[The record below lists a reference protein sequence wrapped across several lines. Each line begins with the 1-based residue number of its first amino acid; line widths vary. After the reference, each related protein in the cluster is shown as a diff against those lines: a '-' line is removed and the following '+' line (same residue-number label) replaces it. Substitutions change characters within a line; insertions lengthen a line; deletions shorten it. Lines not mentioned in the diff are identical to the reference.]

1 MATEKEEKKNQ
12 EYDASSITALEGLE
26 AVRLRPAMY
35 IGSTG
40 DIGLHHLV
48 YEVVDN
54 SVDEALAGYCDTI
67 EVTIHI
73 DDSITVIDNG
83 RGIPTDIHKKFGHS
97 AAEVVLT
104 VLHAGGKF
112 DSNSYKVSGGL
123 HGVGVSCVNF
133 LSEWFK
139 VEIWRDGKTHEME
152 FAAGVTVAPLKQTGK
167 TTKRGTKITFK
178 PDSTIFETTAYSFER
193 LSERLREKAFLNKG
207 IRIFIK
213 DERDE
218 NEKSHEFYY
227 KGGIA
232 EFVSHLNK
240 NKSPL
245 HDEPLYF
252 ETISDELSIE
262 ISMQYNDSYDEKI
275 FSFAN
280 NINTVD
286 GGTHLSGFRGA
297 ITRTINAYA
306 DNSGLLKNSKTVL
319 TGDDV
324 REGLVAIISVKIP
337 QPQFEGQTKGKL
349 NSPVKGAVESF
360 LNEKLGEFFEQNPN
374 VAKKIVGKAVDAARA
389 RDAARKAREIVRK
402 SALGTST
409 LPGKLADCQEK
420 DPALSEVYLVE
431 GDSAGGCFSAQTL
444 VSLTDTRNL
453 TFLELIAE
461 QEEGKQNFCYTIDQ
475 NGEVAIGEIKNVRRT
490 KQNVEVIKIT
500 LDNGEELICTP
511 DHLFMLRNSSYKSA
525 EKLTPEDSL
534 MPLYR
539 KLSGKTEKNITID
552 GYEMVWNAKSDYW
565 IFTHILADNFNL
577 QKALYP
583 KGEGIQT
590 RHHVDFNKLNNNPTN
605 ILRMTRTDHFA
616 LHQKMLEFGLHR
628 PDVKEKSAKAKQTP
642 EFRAKM
648 SERMKQPETRQ
659 ILSDQAKAQW
669 QDENYKSFMTGKW
682 KDFYETN
689 AEYRQ
694 KNNEKLNEIQKEYWA
709 KEENRLAQSERTRE
723 FYEKNPEAKETLSQI
738 AKEQWKD
745 EGLLEWRRKE
755 TSRQWTD
762 EFRAKRK
769 AALDKTYYS
778 KTLSALK
785 QIEVENGV
793 IDIDV
798 YQKRRL
804 ELKDKSLLRFDKFC
818 ERYFEGDVS
827 RVNETIANYN
837 HRIVKIEK
845 LSERIDV
852 YDLEVPNTHNFAL
865 ASGVFV
871 HNSAKQ
877 GRDRKNQAVLP
888 LKGKILNV
896 EKARFDKMLGHG
908 EIKALITALGTGIG
922 KDDFD
927 VTKLRYHKICL
938 MSVAKDEPTLVKKS
952 DGNLEF
958 TTVGEFIDACVEGK
972 KRAEDYQVAAFDT
985 NTNELDFRPLKAVIR
1000 HKYSGAMHKIR
1011 TRYNR
1016 SVEVTVG
1023 HSVFVYEN
1031 GEVKMR
1037 AGDKVKVGDYL
1048 VAGRNLPR
1056 PSFNPF
1062 EIDLLETFYNEG
1074 ETKSLYLQDES
1085 VRQIAGRRVLAN
1097 MSRPE
1102 LWAESRVL
1110 LGENEWQKLIEK
1122 REMLGLSQKNVAH
1135 SIGVKQPITISH
1147 WERGVNRPIKSH
1159 FENYLREIGWQ
1170 DKLEVEFLPSK
1181 IEENINFDRET
1192 KNARWRKTSDYKLFS
1207 EFSKEEIAE
1216 LSDDVKIVP
1225 QTHVEK
1231 AFSRYLPITHEL
1243 MWFLGW
1249 FAAEG
1254 TLSSHQVSLNIGEKD
1269 LRFADELTAAIEKTF
1284 GETPRFYH
1292 DPESRGIKLYFHSV
1306 LATRLLKAWKM
1317 NGRAHEK
1324 NLPNIVFSLSEEM
1337 QTAFLEGYF
1346 LGDGTLSENRFS
1358 MTTNSKNLK
1367 DGLLYLF
1374 GQLGILASHNEL
1386 KAKGNELIQTKH
1398 DYFMISVSE
1407 KSQLEKTRAIWSR
1420 HANVEKTESYLAKS
1434 NRRKADFV
1442 GISEDLIGLKVIEN
1456 TSRQADEFVYDFS
1469 VEKDENFVCG
1479 TGGLLCHN
1487 TDADVDG
1494 SHIRTLLL
1502 TFFYRQMPEL
1512 IENGYVYI
1520 SQPPLYKVKRG
1531 KKEEYIKDEKQM
1543 FRYMMRMATNDVQ
1556 ITSNGRTVD
1565 GRELSKALEQTVEFK
1580 NYFERFVRRLNN
1592 DGKLLSALL
1601 EGFAGKEGVLAK
1613 NGVKIRKVFEQE
1625 DLMAQVEGKLSERG
1639 FKTELMQDEEHG
1651 LSEIEVTYP
1660 NGTTFLFDWNLASYV
1675 EFQKTVELRTT
1686 LENNFP
1692 APFVMGEDG
1701 KSETVNSREEL
1712 LEKMMAAAKKD
1723 LTIQRYKG
1731 LGEMNPEQLWETTM
1745 DPEKRTLLQVRI
1757 EDAIETDQ
1765 IFTILMGDQ
1774 VEPRRKFIE
1783 TNALDVKNLDV

>member
-1 MATEKEEKKNQ
+1 LATAKEETKNQ
-12 EYDASSITALEGLE
+12 DYDASSITALEGLE

-54 SVDEALAGYCDTI
+54 SVDEALAGFCDTI

-178 PDSTIFETTAYSFER
+178 PDSTIFETTTYSFER

-213 DERDE
+213 DERE
-218 NEKSHEFYY
+218 ETEKSHEFYY

-252 ETISDELSIE
+252 ETIHDDLSIE

-306 DNSGLLKNSKTVL
+306 DSSGLLKNSKTVL

-431 GDSAGGCFSAQTL
+431 GDSAGG
-444 VSLTDTRNL
+444 
-453 TFLELIAE
+453 
-461 QEEGKQNFCYTIDQ
+461 
-475 NGEVAIGEIKNVRRT
+475 
-490 KQNVEVIKIT
+490 
-500 LDNGEELICTP
+500 
-511 DHLFMLRNSSYKSA
+511 
-525 EKLTPEDSL
+525 
-534 MPLYR
+534 
-539 KLSGKTEKNITID
+539 
-552 GYEMVWNAKSDYW
+552 
-565 IFTHILADNFNL
+565 
-577 QKALYP
+577 
-583 KGEGIQT
+583 
-590 RHHVDFNKLNNNPTN
+590 
-605 ILRMTRTDHFA
+605 
-616 LHQKMLEFGLHR
+616 
-628 PDVKEKSAKAKQTP
+628 
-642 EFRAKM
+642 
-648 SERMKQPETRQ
+648 
-659 ILSDQAKAQW
+659 
-669 QDENYKSFMTGKW
+669 
-682 KDFYETN
+682 
-689 AEYRQ
+689 
-694 KNNEKLNEIQKEYWA
+694 
-709 KEENRLAQSERTRE
+709 
-723 FYEKNPEAKETLSQI
+723 
-738 AKEQWKD
+738 
-745 EGLLEWRRKE
+745 
-755 TSRQWTD
+755 
-762 EFRAKRK
+762 
-769 AALDKTYYS
+769 
-778 KTLSALK
+778 
-785 QIEVENGV
+785 
-793 IDIDV
+793 
-798 YQKRRL
+798 
-804 ELKDKSLLRFDKFC
+804 
-818 ERYFEGDVS
+818 
-827 RVNETIANYN
+827 
-837 HRIVKIEK
+837 
-845 LSERIDV
+845 
-852 YDLEVPNTHNFAL
+852 
-865 ASGVFV
+865 
-871 HNSAKQ
+871 SAKQ

-938 MSVAKDEPTLVKKS
+938 M
-952 DGNLEF
+952 
-958 TTVGEFIDACVEGK
+958 
-972 KRAEDYQVAAFDT
+972 
-985 NTNELDFRPLKAVIR
+985 
-1000 HKYSGAMHKIR
+1000 
-1011 TRYNR
+1011 
-1016 SVEVTVG
+1016 
-1023 HSVFVYEN
+1023 
-1031 GEVKMR
+1031 
-1037 AGDKVKVGDYL
+1037 
-1048 VAGRNLPR
+1048 
-1056 PSFNPF
+1056 
-1062 EIDLLETFYNEG
+1062 
-1074 ETKSLYLQDES
+1074 
-1085 VRQIAGRRVLAN
+1085 
-1097 MSRPE
+1097 
-1102 LWAESRVL
+1102 
-1110 LGENEWQKLIEK
+1110 
-1122 REMLGLSQKNVAH
+1122 
-1135 SIGVKQPITISH
+1135 
-1147 WERGVNRPIKSH
+1147 
-1159 FENYLREIGWQ
+1159 
-1170 DKLEVEFLPSK
+1170 
-1181 IEENINFDRET
+1181 
-1192 KNARWRKTSDYKLFS
+1192 
-1207 EFSKEEIAE
+1207 
-1216 LSDDVKIVP
+1216 
-1225 QTHVEK
+1225 
-1231 AFSRYLPITHEL
+1231 
-1243 MWFLGW
+1243 
-1249 FAAEG
+1249 
-1254 TLSSHQVSLNIGEKD
+1254 
-1269 LRFADELTAAIEKTF
+1269 
-1284 GETPRFYH
+1284 
-1292 DPESRGIKLYFHSV
+1292 
-1306 LATRLLKAWKM
+1306 
-1317 NGRAHEK
+1317 
-1324 NLPNIVFSLSEEM
+1324 
-1337 QTAFLEGYF
+1337 
-1346 LGDGTLSENRFS
+1346 
-1358 MTTNSKNLK
+1358 
-1367 DGLLYLF
+1367 
-1374 GQLGILASHNEL
+1374 
-1386 KAKGNELIQTKH
+1386 
-1398 DYFMISVSE
+1398 
-1407 KSQLEKTRAIWSR
+1407 
-1420 HANVEKTESYLAKS
+1420 
-1434 NRRKADFV
+1434 
-1442 GISEDLIGLKVIEN
+1442 
-1456 TSRQADEFVYDFS
+1456 
-1469 VEKDENFVCG
+1469 
-1479 TGGLLCHN
+1479 

-1512 IENGYVYI
+1512 IEKGYVYI

-1543 FRYMMRMATNDVQ
+1543 FRYMMRMATSDVQ
-1556 ITSNGRTVD
+1556 ITSDGRTVD
-1565 GRELSKALEQTVEFK
+1565 GRELSRALEQTVEFK
-1580 NYFERFVRRLNN
+1580 NYFERFTRRLNN
-1592 DGKLLSALL
+1592 DGKLLNALL

-1613 NGVKIRKVFEQE
+1613 NSVKIRKVFEQE
-1625 DLMAQVEGKLSERG
+1625 DLMAQVEAKLSERG

-1675 EFQKTVELRTT
+1675 EFQKAVELRTT

-1692 APFVMGEDG
+1692 APFVMGENG

-1712 LEKMMAAAKKD
+1712 LEKMMGAAKKD

-1765 IFTILMGDQ
+1765 IFTVLMGDQ

>member
-1 MATEKEEKKNQ
+1 LATAKEDKKNQ

-167 TTKRGTKITFK
+167 TTRRGTKITFK
-178 PDSTIFETTAYSFER
+178 PDPTIFETTAYSFEK

-213 DERDE
+213 DERAE
-218 NEKSHEFYY
+218 EEKSHEFYY

-252 ETISDELSIE
+252 ETISDDLSIE

-306 DNSGLLKNSKTVL
+306 ENSGLLKNSKTVL

-349 NSPVKGAVESF
+349 NSPVKGPVESF
-360 LNEKLGEFFEQNPN
+360 LNEKLGEFFEQNPA

-444 VSLTDTRNL
+444 VSLTDTRSL
-453 TFLELIAE
+453 SFLELIAE
-461 QEEGKQNFCYTIDQ
+461 QEAGKQNFCYTIDQ
-475 NGEVAIGEIKNVRRT
+475 NGQVAIGEIKNVRRT
-490 KQNVEVIKIT
+490 KESAKVVKVT
-500 LDNGEELICTP
+500 LDNGEEIICTP
-511 DHLFMLRNSSYKSA
+511 DHKFMLRDGSYKPA
-525 EKLTPEDSL
+525 ERLTQEDSL

-539 KLSGKTEKNITID
+539 KLSDKTEKNITID

-565 IFTHILADNFNL
+565 IFTHILADDFNL
-577 QKALYP
+577 RKSLYP

-590 RHHVDFNKLNNNPTN
+590 RHHVDFNKLNNDPTN
-605 ILRMTRTDHFA
+605 ILRMTREDHFA

-628 PDVKEKSAKAKQTP
+628 PDVKEKSAKVKQTP

-648 SERMKQPETRQ
+648 SERMKEPETRQ
-659 ILSDQAKAQW
+659 ILSEQAKAQW
-669 QDENYKSFMTGKW
+669 QDENYKEFMTAKW
-682 KDFYETN
+682 KEFYETN
-689 AEYRQ
+689 DEYRQ
-694 KNNEKLNEIQKEYWA
+694 ENNRQLNKAQQEYWA
-709 KEENRLAQSERTRE
+709 SEENRLAQAERTSK
-723 FYEKNPEAKETLSQI
+723 FYEENPQAKEQLSKI

-745 EGLLEWRRKE
+745 QDLIAWRKKE
-755 TSRQWTD
+755 TSKQWTD
-762 EFRAKRK
+762 EFRTKRK

-785 QIEVENGV
+785 QIEVENGKV
-793 IDIDV
+793 DV
-798 YQKRRL
+798 EKYQKRRL

-818 ERYFEGDVS
+818 ERYFEGDAS
-827 RVNETIANYN
+827 RVSETVANYN

-865 ASGVFV
+865 ASGIFV

-927 VTKLRYHKICL
+927 VTKLRYHKI
-938 MSVAKDEPTLVKKS
+938 
-952 DGNLEF
+952 
-958 TTVGEFIDACVEGK
+958 
-972 KRAEDYQVAAFDT
+972 
-985 NTNELDFRPLKAVIR
+985 
-1000 HKYSGAMHKIR
+1000 
-1011 TRYNR
+1011 
-1016 SVEVTVG
+1016 
-1023 HSVFVYEN
+1023 
-1031 GEVKMR
+1031 
-1037 AGDKVKVGDYL
+1037 
-1048 VAGRNLPR
+1048 
-1056 PSFNPF
+1056 
-1062 EIDLLETFYNEG
+1062 
-1074 ETKSLYLQDES
+1074 
-1085 VRQIAGRRVLAN
+1085 
-1097 MSRPE
+1097 
-1102 LWAESRVL
+1102 
-1110 LGENEWQKLIEK
+1110 
-1122 REMLGLSQKNVAH
+1122 
-1135 SIGVKQPITISH
+1135 
-1147 WERGVNRPIKSH
+1147 
-1159 FENYLREIGWQ
+1159 
-1170 DKLEVEFLPSK
+1170 
-1181 IEENINFDRET
+1181 
-1192 KNARWRKTSDYKLFS
+1192 
-1207 EFSKEEIAE
+1207 
-1216 LSDDVKIVP
+1216 
-1225 QTHVEK
+1225 
-1231 AFSRYLPITHEL
+1231 
-1243 MWFLGW
+1243 
-1249 FAAEG
+1249 
-1254 TLSSHQVSLNIGEKD
+1254 
-1269 LRFADELTAAIEKTF
+1269 AI
-1284 GETPRFYH
+1284 
-1292 DPESRGIKLYFHSV
+1292 
-1306 LATRLLKAWKM
+1306 M
-1317 NGRAHEK
+1317 
-1324 NLPNIVFSLSEEM
+1324 
-1337 QTAFLEGYF
+1337 
-1346 LGDGTLSENRFS
+1346 
-1358 MTTNSKNLK
+1358 
-1367 DGLLYLF
+1367 
-1374 GQLGILASHNEL
+1374 
-1386 KAKGNELIQTKH
+1386 
-1398 DYFMISVSE
+1398 
-1407 KSQLEKTRAIWSR
+1407 
-1420 HANVEKTESYLAKS
+1420 
-1434 NRRKADFV
+1434 
-1442 GISEDLIGLKVIEN
+1442 
-1456 TSRQADEFVYDFS
+1456 
-1469 VEKDENFVCG
+1469 
-1479 TGGLLCHN
+1479 

-1520 SQPPLYKVKRG
+1520 AQPPLYKVKRG
-1531 KKEEYIKDEKQM
+1531 KKEEYIKDEKSM
-1543 FRYMMRMATNDVQ
+1543 FRYMMRMATSDVQ
-1556 ITSNGRTVD
+1556 ITSDGRPVD
-1565 GRELSKALEQTVEFK
+1565 GRELSKSLEQTVEFK
-1580 NYFERFVRRLNN
+1580 NYFERFVRRINN
-1592 DGKLLSALL
+1592 DDKLLSALM
-1601 EGFAGKEGVLAK
+1601 EAFAGKNGVLAR
-1613 NGVKIRKVFEQE
+1613 NSVKLRKVFEQE
-1625 DLMAQVEGKLSERG
+1625 ELMAQVEGILAEKG
-1639 FKTELMQDEEHG
+1639 FKTELTSDEEHG
-1651 LSEIEVTYP
+1651 LSEVVVFYP
-1660 NGTTFLFDWNLASYV
+1660 NGTTVIIDWNMASYV
-1675 EFQKTVELRTT
+1675 EFQKAVELRTT

-1692 APFVMGEDG
+1692 APFVMGENG

-1712 LEKMMAAAKKD
+1712 LEKMMGAAKKD

-1765 IFTILMGDQ
+1765 IFTVLMGDQ
-1774 VEPRRKFIE
+1774 VEPRRRFIE
-1783 TNALDVKNLDV
+1783 QNALDVKNLDV